1 MGSKQL
7 KRFGAGRCWRRP
19 DSGWRVWSDVW
30 RCQGR
35 DPDAG
40 LFTDSAGVRRLLR
53 CEVPVEHFRAYADA
67 ARAAERG
74 ASVLFDPGVARLPAA
89 EILAVAGDVP
99 SAEVPAV
106 RLTGGGL
113 PLVELLAATGVA
125 SSRGEAMRLIRGGGI
140 YLNNERITDER
151 LRLTLERT
159 IEGRLILLR
168 KGQKQNLLVR
178 VVSG

>member
-67 ARAAERG
+67 ARAAHEVKARRLEEQG
-74 ASVLFDPGVARLPAA
+74 LIPIGIVDALAKVCSDADQARRMEQYASVKVRPDYFGRIFIHDDYNETVADAGPDPFVLPKDPKGRFF
-89 EILAVAGDVP
+89 GDDP
-99 SAEVPAV
+99 FPY
-106 RLTGGGL
+106 
-113 PLVELLAATGVA
+113 P
-125 SSRGEAMRLIRGGGI
+125 
-140 YLNNERITDER
+140 DDD
-151 LRLTLERT
+151 
-159 IEGRLILLR
+159 
-168 KGQKQNLLVR
+168 
-178 VVSG
+178 

>member
-67 ARAAERG
+67 ARAAHEVKARRLEEQG
-74 ASVLFDPGVARLPAA
+74 LIPIGIVDALAKVCSDADQARRHSLPDDGGHAAGPRVLRPR
-89 EILAVAGDVP
+89 
-99 SAEVPAV
+99 
-106 RLTGGGL
+106 
-113 PLVELLAATGVA
+113 
-125 SSRGEAMRLIRGGGI
+125 
-140 YLNNERITDER
+140 
-151 LRLTLERT
+151 
-159 IEGRLILLR
+159 LLR
-168 KGQKQNLLVR
+168 QGTARSNWR
-178 VVSG
+178 A